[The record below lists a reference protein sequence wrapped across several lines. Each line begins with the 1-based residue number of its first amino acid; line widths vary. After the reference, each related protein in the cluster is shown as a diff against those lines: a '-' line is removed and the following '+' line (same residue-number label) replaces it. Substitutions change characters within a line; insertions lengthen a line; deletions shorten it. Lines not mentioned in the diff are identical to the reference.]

1 MREAKGAGRWLVI
14 ACAVG
19 GLIAGAPAVAAAASE
34 SLVTVGSPP
43 TPFPQNK
50 QNEPGLAIDPVDPSI
65 VAAGSNDEI
74 DLAPCDG
81 ADCPFTEGVG
91 TSGIYYSFDGGASWG
106 QPTYDGFSARDG
118 SPGPGPIGTLPNYTE
133 NGLVS
138 DGDPVLAFGPQPAGG
153 GFSYAGGARLYY
165 ANLAAKF
172 PGSTAFKG
180 FEAIA
185 VSHSDDPAAAAA
197 GDESAWSDPAVATAT
212 KQSSTTFSD
221 KEAVW
226 ADNAESSDHFGN
238 VYVCYTHFRSNGSA
252 PEPIFFTRSTD
263 GGDHWS
269 KPFHLSPAYN
279 SSAQPGRQGCAVRT
293 DSEGTVYVTWED
305 TVKHRSVFRMTR
317 SFDGGRK
324 FDKARVIT
332 SITDVGQFDGVR
344 SISFDGIAGART
356 SSFPS
361 LDIANGAPTGAD
373 APDTLAIGWS
383 DGRDG
388 INHEH
393 ALVRLSDDQG
403 QTWSG
408 PDQVEEAGDRPD
420 FAFIGLAPDGTDLYT
435 VYDGFLDPFRDDT
448 MLPRRFQG
456 VLRHSDV
463 SGTSLGATTTLD
475 RGVVGDARASSANA
489 LIDEFIGDYNTVAAT
504 NDSAVAVFNDARDA
518 AVCPAI
524 NEFRQDIFD
533 EGGAGEFGEV
543 DERGEPEQPDPDA
556 PAPATDCLPTFGNT
570 DIWSALSADPTP

>member
-1 MREAKGAGRWLVI
+1 MRNANGATRWLVI
-14 ACAVG
+14 ACVIG
-19 GLIAGAPAVAAAASE
+19 GVIAGTPAVASAATE

-74 DLAPCDG
+74 DLGPCDG

-91 TSGIYYSFDGGASWG
+91 TSGIYYSFDGGTSWG
-106 QPTYDGFSARDG
+106 QPTYDGYSARDG
-118 SPGPGPIGTLPNYTE
+118 SPGPGQIGTLPNYTE

-138 DGDPVLAFGPQPAGG
+138 DGDPVLAFGPQPAAGG
-153 GFSYAGGARLYY
+153 GFSYDDGARLYY
-165 ANLAAKF
+165 ANLASKF
-172 PGSTAFKG
+172 PGSSAFKG

-238 VYVCYTHFRSNGSA
+238 VYVCYTHFRSNGSE

-279 SSAQPGRQGCAVRT
+279 SSAQTRASGMCRAHGQRGHRLRGVGGHGQAPQRLPDGAVVRRRPDVRQAAGDHV
-293 DSEGTVYVTWED
+293 V
-305 TVKHRSVFRMTR
+305 
-317 SFDGGRK
+317 
-324 FDKARVIT
+324 
-332 SITDVGQFDGVR
+332 DVGQFDGVR

-373 APDTLAIGWS
+373 APNTLAVGWS
-383 DGRDG
+383 DGSDG
-388 INHEH
+388 LNHEH

-408 PDQVEEAGDRPD
+408 PDQVEQAGDRPD

-435 VYDGFLDPFRDDT
+435 VYDGFLDPFRNNT
-448 MLPRRFQG
+448 TAPRRFQG

-463 SGTSLGATTTLD
+463 TGTTLSGTTTLD
-475 RGVVGDARASSANA
+475 RGAVGDARASSANA
-489 LIDEFIGDYNTVAAT
+489 LIDEFIGDYNTVGAT
-504 NDSAVAVFNDARDA
+504 NDNAVAVFNDARDA

-524 NEFRQDIFD
+524 NKFRKDIFD

-543 DERGEPEQPDPDA
+543 DERGETEQPDPDA
-556 PAPATDCLPTFGNT
+556 PAPATDCMPTFGNT
-570 DIWSALSADPTP
+570 DIWSALTADPTP